1 MSEEVEGVEADP
13 ERAADEDEGERRRTQ
28 RFKLPK
34 AIRVGFGWRASRE
47 S

>member
-1 MSEEVEGVEADP
+1 MGEEVEGMEADS
-13 ERAADEDEGERRRTQ
+13 ERAADEDEGERRRAQ

-34 AIRVGFGWRASRE
+34 AIRIGFSRRASRE

>member
-1 MSEEVEGVEADP
+1 MGEEVEGMEADP

-34 AIRVGFGWRASRE
+34 TIRIGFSWRASRE

>member
-1 MSEEVEGVEADP
+1 MGEEVEGMEADS

-28 RFKLPK
+28 RLKLPET
-34 AIRVGFGWRASRE
+34 IGIGFGWRASRE

>member
-13 ERAADEDEGERRRTQ
+13 ERAADEDEGKRRRAQ
-28 RFKLPK
+28 RFKLSK
-34 AIRVGFGWRASRE
+34 AIRIGFGRRASRE